1 MGGPKPPCDCH
12 KAQNRSEELLLELI
26 SERLLK
32 YKPTSSDEPPT
43 ERVTGYD
50 EGWWEC
56 YQQLCDIID
65 AHTEGN
71 EHRIFQ

>member
-1 MGGPKPPCDCH
+1 MGGPKPPCKCR

-32 YKPTSSDEPPT
+32 HKPTPSDEPLT
-43 ERVTGYD
+43 ERGQGFD

-56 YQQLCDIID
+56 YQALSEIID
-65 AHTEGN
+65 AHTEDN
-71 EHRIFQ
+71 AHRAF